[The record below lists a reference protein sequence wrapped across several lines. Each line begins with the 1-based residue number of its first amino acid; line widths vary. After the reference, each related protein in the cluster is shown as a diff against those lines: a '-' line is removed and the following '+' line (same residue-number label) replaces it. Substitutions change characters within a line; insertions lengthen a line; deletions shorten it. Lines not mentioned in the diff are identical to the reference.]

1 MEINTKDLVREE
13 LNKLKEN
20 PRFFEMDKVLQH
32 GSTTVLEHS
41 IKVAYLSLA
50 IVRKYRLKV
59 DYKSLIR
66 GALLHDYFLYNRK
79 DNIHEG
85 FHAFTH
91 GKTAVN
97 NAKKDYEINKIE
109 EDIILRHMFP
119 LTITP
124 PKYKE
129 SWIVCLADTLS
140 ATKEFALGGK
150 EKIFTIFNRIKEVQ

>member
-59 DYKSLIR
+59 NYKSLIR
-66 GALLHDYFLYNRK
+66 GALLHDYFY
-79 DNIHEG
+79 
-85 FHAFTH
+85 
-91 GKTAVN
+91 
-97 NAKKDYEINKIE
+97 
-109 EDIILRHMFP
+109 
-119 LTITP
+119 TI
-124 PKYKE
+124 
-129 SWIVCLADTLS
+129 
-140 ATKEFALGGK
+140 
-150 EKIFTIFNRIKEVQ
+150 EKIIFMKVFMLLHMGKQQ